1 VTGYIGSNPRGG
13 GLCTSLTGVGRTGN
27 VRIHDT
33 EAAEENGR
41 GDRYEAR
48 VGNPEELKSAA
59 GTESVHANGNGATEL

>member
-1 VTGYIGSNPRGG
+1 
-13 GLCTSLTGVGRTGN
+13 VGRTGN

-59 GTESVHANGNGATEL
+59 GTESAHANGNGTTEL